1 MLVSI
6 IIPTH
11 NRAQL
16 LSELLS
22 SVLDQVHRPVE
33 VVVIDDASTDRT
45 QHVVECFAR
54 DVIRDTEIVVTSS
67 LVRKGG
73 AQVARNQGIRMAQ
86 GEALM
91 FVDSDDI
98 LAPSGLGDLT
108 ACLEVK
114 PYVQI
119 AYGKVQVSGMNVTDG
134 STFSRKVIGA
144 GFGDSERDLIG
155 YHWHTM
161 GALYRRDCIN
171 RIGLWNE
178 ELRCSQDWEYQ
189 IRAKLFGDCSYFVD
203 ALVGYWRQHGEERIG
218 GKEFRDD
225 YAESTEPLFRSIHEN
240 AIRAGRNTKVLQSL
254 LTKRLVRH
262 AIYAGANCRPRAK
275 QQILSLALALSVK
288 DGLSTALVRAAR
300 CTPSFFDRFTLWAL
314 NRAKPTELSKVP

>member
-22 SVLDQVHRPVE
+22 SVRDQVHRPIE

-54 DVIRDTEIVVTSS
+54 DVRGDTEMLVTSS
-67 LVRKGG
+67 LMRKGG
-73 AQVARNQGIRMAQ
+73 AQVARNQGIRMAR

-98 LAPSGLGDLT
+98 FAPSGLGDLA
-108 ACLEVK
+108 ACLEFK
-114 PYVQI
+114 SHVQI
-119 AYGKVQVSGMNVTDG
+119 AYGKVQVSGMDVTDG
-134 STFSRKVIGA
+134 SSFSGKVIGA
-144 GFGDSERDLIG
+144 LFGDSERDLVG

-178 ELRCSQDWEYQ
+178 ALQCSQDWEYQ
-189 IRAKLFGDCSYFVD
+189 IRAKLFGGSSCFVD

-262 AIYAGANCRPRAK
+262 AIHAGANGRPRAK
-275 QQILSLALALSVK
+275 QRILSLALELSGEG
-288 DGLSTALVRAAR
+288 GLSTAMVRAAR
-300 CTPSFFDRFTLWAL
+300 STPSLFDRFALWAL
-314 NRAKPTELSKVP
+314 NRAKPAELSAVK